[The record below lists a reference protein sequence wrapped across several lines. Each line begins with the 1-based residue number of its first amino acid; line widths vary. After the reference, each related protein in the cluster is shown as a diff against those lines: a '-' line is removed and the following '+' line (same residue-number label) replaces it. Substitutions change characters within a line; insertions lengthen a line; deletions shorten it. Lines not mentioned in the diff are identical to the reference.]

1 MLGITLGTQRGIAAM
16 RKRSAITPWLG
27 VAVGAALLLGATA
40 CASGDDPET
49 SPSHPSNSPTST
61 EPVPPSDGAADN
73 DPAACDDGKFI
84 DAASI
89 PTQLSDLGIPFYPCA
104 HEMTALTGADPV
116 FVGEYVTNHETI
128 IVEMAVTDQFDA
140 SDWEVTDR
148 SVEGDMAITTA
159 QKPGYS
165 LVVAI
170 GPTRASDTDSS
181 LHYTLRAQ

>member
-1 MLGITLGTQRGIAAM
+1 MRRSSVAA
-16 RKRSAITPWLG
+16 SWLSVIFG
-27 VAVGAALLLGATA
+27 AVLVLSTAA
-40 CASGDDPET
+40 CASGSVPDTALSDSSASTDAAASTDPET
-49 SPSHPSNSPTST
+49 AT
-61 EPVPPSDGAADN
+61 ETPDDN
-73 DPAACDDGKFI
+73 DAAVCSDSEFV
-84 DAASI
+84 DAAPI
-89 PTQLSDLGIPFYPCA
+89 PTQFSDLDVPFYPCA
-104 HEMTALTGADPV
+104 HEMVALTGDDLI
-116 FVGEYVTNHETI
+116 FVGEYVTNHEMI

-165 LVVAI
+165 LVIAI